1 YSVILFDEIEKAHG
15 DIFNVLLQVLDDGR
29 LTDGQG
35 RIVSFKN
42 TLIIMTSNI
51 GSSFILQDPELS
63 LETRGKV
70 MEIMKNQFKPEFL
83 NRIDDII
90 TFKSLGFESIK
101 EIVKTLLKGVSEKLK
116 NQSIQISFSEEVIQ
130 YLAENSY
137 DPAYG
142 ARPLRRYIQKEIET
156 SLARDIISGKI
167 RERDTVKA
175 SMKEEKIEF
184 EIAHRKISSD

>member
-1 YSVILFDEIEKAHG
+1 
-15 DIFNVLLQVLDDGR
+15 
-29 LTDGQG
+29 
-35 RIVSFKN
+35 
-42 TLIIMTSNI
+42 
-51 GSSFILQDPELS
+51 SFILQDPELS